1 MRRVTLLCCSNN
13 SSSSVTCR
21 TYKLAAL
28 GTVSIGCMVA
38 ALAGILLPPSLFK
51 RLIADLDSGAKLKH
65 HGMQEGRGALRPL
78 ARAVGRQ
85 TERRCHPN
93 TPPPPPLPPLS
104 RFCIC
109 RCQTWPRQASMV
121 GQLPPSLPPLS
132 RRQQWRY
139 MQINFCQAEADAAD
153 VRR

>member
-1 MRRVTLLCCSNN
+1 MRRVTLLCCSMY
-13 SSSSVTCR
+13 SSVTCR

-38 ALAGILLPPSLFK
+38 ALARRHPSPSLFK

-65 HGMQEGRGALRPL
+65 HGMQEGRAPSL
-78 ARAVGRQ
+78 AHPVGRR
-85 TERRCHPN
+85 TERRCHEN
-93 TPPPPPLPPLS
+93 TPPPPLPPLS

-121 GQLPPSLPPLS
+121 GQLPPFLPLPLS
-132 RRQQWRY
+132 QWRY